1 MTHRGTSA
9 PDCGTGVYSPI
20 PPARPMDMDA
30 AGIKAGAPAASPP
43 IFQVMSSIQGMRPE
57 MPIVSDQDS
66 NCSMDTNARRQ
77 G

>member
-20 PPARPMDMDA
+20 PPVQLVDA

-43 IFQVMSSIQGMRPE
+43 IFQVMSSIQRMRPE
-57 MPIVSDQDS
+57 MPIVSYQDS